1 MIANLKMFIE
11 PMLLQNADNP
21 FDSDNHYFE
30 LKSNG
35 VRMMLERQNGKN
47 KLFNRNGT
55 ELTGRIP
62 ELDNIDLDDC
72 YLDGELVCYND
83 GREDYESAMQRVNTI
98 QEFKIMQGSKQF
110 PLTFI
115 VFDILRLQN
124 RNLMKEPLSIR
135 KEILSNTLVDQTS
148 IKKSFFIESEGKMF
162 FEQIQTLGL
171 EGIVAKEKNS
181 TYIPAHRSL
190 NWLKIINWR
199 YGSYFI
205 TGYKKQGMGLL
216 ISEFKDNQFVNVGL
230 VEFGMNT
237 GQKKAF
243 FSITKHIKTGEDK
256 NYIYVEPF
264 VRCVIKSRGQLKNGE
279 LIEPIFHDFIV

>member
-1 MIANLKMFIE
+1 MFIE
-11 PMLLQNADNP
+11 PMLLQNADKP
-21 FDSDNHYFE
+21 FDSNHHYFE

-55 ELTGRIP
+55 EITERIP

-72 YLDGELVCYND
+72 YLDGELVCYID
-83 GREDYESAMQRVNTI
+83 GKEDFEAVTNRVSLI
-98 QEFKIMQGSKQF
+98 QDNKILQGSKQF
-110 PLTFI
+110 PLTFV
-115 VFDILRLQN
+115 VFDILRHQN
-124 RNLMKEPLSIR
+124 NNLMKEPLWYR
-135 KEILSNTLVDQTS
+135 KKILSETLVDQQS

-162 FEQIQTLGL
+162 FEQIKTLGL
-171 EGIVAKEKNS
+171 EGIVAKSKDS

-199 YGSYFI
+199 YDSYFI

-216 ISEFKDNQFVNVGL
+216 ISELKNNEYVNVGI

-243 FSITKHIKTGEDK
+243 FSITKHIKTNEDK
-256 NYIYVEPF
+256 NYVYVEPF
-264 VRCVIKSRGQLKNGE
+264 VRCMIKSRGQLNNGE
-279 LIEPIFHDFIV
+279 LIDPTFHDFIV